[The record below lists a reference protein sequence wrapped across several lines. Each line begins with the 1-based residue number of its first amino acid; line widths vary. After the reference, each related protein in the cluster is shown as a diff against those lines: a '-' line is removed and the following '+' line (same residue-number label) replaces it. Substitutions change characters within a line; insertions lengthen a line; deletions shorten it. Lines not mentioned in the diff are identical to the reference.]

1 MMRVQT
7 RRPQRGIS
15 LIEALVALAV
25 MALGMMGLV
34 GVQSTLRSTSD
45 VAKQRSE
52 AVRIAQIEIERWRAF
67 TALSGGPGTNYA
79 DMADAT
85 ATVAGTNAT
94 FTQTTDVSTMTAPRP
109 GTAMS
114 VTVSWTDRTD
124 QAQSVQ
130 LATVIAG
137 IAPELAGTLSV
148 PGEGDIVRQIH
159 GRNRTIP
166 RLAKELGGGKSGWI
180 PPGSPTVAWV
190 FDNITGLITLCTTTA
205 TSINGLI
212 YDTVNPASNNV
223 TCTTNQAMLVSG
235 FLRYALDTVQPT
247 AMQASAPPSGPIDA
261 PASNLMEVSVNHDTV
276 GFASP
281 HPCVVQHVN
290 LSPGVTAAY
299 SAYYCAV
306 PVNIIVGVPPAWTG
320 SLTFG
325 PSTLMAAT
333 PATND
338 PAKVKACR
346 YYPSLASYS
355 VQKEALANQ
364 NFLMIRAGN
373 AAPPDPLATSNTFV
387 CPSPLPSTLP
397 SPLPNPLPPWTS
409 LHQPTS

>member
-1 MMRVQT
+1 MMRLRT
-7 RRPQRGIS
+7 RRLQRGIS
-15 LIEALVALAV
+15 LIEALLALAV

-52 AVRIAQIEIERWRAF
+52 AVRIAQVEIERWRAF
-67 TALSGGPGTNYA
+67 TALSGGGGTNYA

-85 ATVAGTNAT
+85 ATVTGTNAT
-94 FTQTTDVSTMTAPRP
+94 FTRTTDVTTMAAPRP

-124 QAQSVQ
+124 QTQSVR
-130 LATVIAG
+130 LATAIAG

-148 PGEGDIVRQIH
+148 PGEGDIVRQIS
-159 GRNRTIP
+159 GRNRAIP
-166 RLAKELGGGKSGWI
+166 RIAKDLGGGMSGWI

-205 TSINGLI
+205 ASINGLI
-212 YDTVNPASNNV
+212 YDTVNTANNNV

-235 FLRYALDTVQPT
+235 FLRYALDTIQPT
-247 AMQASAPPSGPIDA
+247 AVQASAPPSGPIDA
-261 PASNLMEVSVNHDTV
+261 PAFNLMEVWVNHSTV

-281 HPCVVQHVN
+281 YPCVVQHVN
-290 LSPGVTAAY
+290 LSPGVTTAY

-306 PVNIIVGVPPAWTG
+306 PVTIIAGVPPAWTG
-320 SLTFG
+320 SLAVG
-325 PSTLMAAT
+325 PTAMMAPVLSTTYNAMI
-333 PATND
+333 
-338 PAKVKACR
+338 KACR
-346 YYPSLASYS
+346 YQAAASYV

-364 NFLMIRAGN
+364 NFLLIRAGTGPDS
-373 AAPPDPLATSNTFV
+373 PPSAQTGTAFT
-387 CPSPLPSTLP
+387 CPSPTLA
-397 SPLPNPLPPWTS
+397 
-409 LHQPTS
+409 HQPNA